1 MRHKIFGLITTI
13 ALLLAAVS
21 CETDKKGNSSKFTL
35 YSGNQAEIEGTRN
48 SRASLEFGCSSS
60 WKASVTDDW
69 LTVFPMTG
77 AAGQASV
84 TIIAKQSNLT
94 GDDRTAQV
102 VVTAADGK
110 AVSFTVLQTAA
121 EVLLLESNEYN
132 FSDGGGEL
140 HIRFKSNVSGKK
152 VLYTYTNN
160 VQDWI
165 KPVKDANT
173 KALEEL
179 EYIMEV
185 LPNPDHS
192 PRTAE
197 FYIEIV
203 NPDDYN
209 ECYMSS
215 EVITVS
221 QDGVKVDTSTD
232 YSRDGKVNRIS
243 THTAGAGIPIVL
255 MGDGFA
261 DCDISNGYY
270 DRVMRKAVDNLFTEE
285 PLKSLKEYFDI
296 WYVSCVSENN
306 SFDEPYSTCF
316 GCKFDGEGSSRI
328 TGDADKVLQYIFK
341 IPELASIEQLSRTL
355 SIVVL
360 NSSLYAG
367 TTGFAFSGLGE
378 FALVFCPVVD
388 GLDSERFRSVLVHES
403 IGHGFAKLYD
413 EYAYESYGEI
423 SISTANQV
431 RMLQNDYGWAANVSL
446 SGSAGSVP
454 WSHLLSDGRYS
465 SADNYGEILGIYEGA
480 CTYWTGAWRPT
491 EDSMMR
497 TNRHGFNAPS
507 REAIY
512 KRLMKEAYGAEWK
525 YEVGEFIEFDLAHLP
540 APQEET
546 KSADAASA
554 GFTHPLPP
562 PVLFGSI
569 GNELL

>member
-1 MRHKIFGLITTI
+1 M
-13 ALLLAAVS
+13 
-21 CETDKKGNSSKFTL
+21 
-35 YSGNQAEIEGTRN
+35 EGTRN
-48 SRASLEFGCSSS
+48 SRTSLEFGCSSS
-60 WKASVTDDW
+60 WRASVSEDW
-69 LTVFPMTG
+69 LTVFPMAG
-77 AAGQASV
+77 AAGKASLTV
-84 TIIAKQSNLT
+84 IAKQSNLS
-94 GDDRTAQV
+94 GENRSAEIL
-102 VVTAADGK
+102 VTADDGK
-110 AVSFTVLQTAA
+110 TLTFNVLQTAS
-121 EVLLLESNEYN
+121 EVLLLESNEYVIPD
-132 FSDGGGEL
+132 SGGEL
-140 HIRFKSNVSGKK
+140 RIRFKSNVSGKK
-152 VLYTYTNN
+152 LLYTYTNN

-173 KALEEL
+173 KALEDL

-215 EVITVS
+215 DVITVS
-221 QDGVKVDTSTD
+221 QEGIKVDTSTD
-232 YSRDGKVNRIS
+232 YSRDGEVVKICS
-243 THTAGAGIPIVL
+243 HSAGAGIPIVL

-270 DRVMRKAVDNLFTEE
+270 DSVMRKAADNLFSEE
-285 PLKSLKEYFDI
+285 PLKSMKEYFDI
-296 WYVSCVSENN
+296 WYVNCVSANN
-306 SFDEPYSTCF
+306 SFDDPYSTCF
-316 GCKFDGEGSSRI
+316 SCKFDEEGSSRI
-328 TGDADKVLQYIFK
+328 TGDGDKVLQYIFK

-355 SIVVL
+355 SIVIL
-360 NSSLYAG
+360 NSSKYAG

-378 FALVFCPVVD
+378 FAMVFCPVVD

-465 SADNYGEILGIYEGA
+465 AADNYGETLGVYEGA

-512 KRLMKEAYGAEWK
+512 KRLMKEAYGADWK
-525 YEVGEFIEFDLAHLP
+525 YDVGEFIEFDLAHLP
-540 APQEET
+540 APQPET
-546 KSADAASA
+546 RSAES
-554 GFTHPLPP
+554 GNIEFTHPLPP
-562 PVLFGSI
+562 PLLFGNVGSNI
-569 GNELL
+569 L

>member
-1 MRHKIFGLITTI
+1 MRHKILGQIAVI
-13 ALLLAAVS
+13 ALILGVIS
-21 CETDKKGNSSKFTL
+21 CNKEKEESRFFV
-35 YSGNQAEIEGTRN
+35 YSGGPAEMEGTRN
-48 SRASLEFGCSSS
+48 SRTSLEFGCSSS
-60 WKASVTDDW
+60 WRASVSEDW
-69 LTVFPMTG
+69 LTVFPMAG
-77 AAGQASV
+77 AAGKASLTV
-84 TIIAKQSNLT
+84 IAKQSNLS
-94 GDDRTAQV
+94 GENRSAEV
-102 VVTAADGK
+102 LVTAADGK
-110 AVSFTVLQTAA
+110 TLTFNVLQTAS
-121 EVLLLESNEYN
+121 EVLLLESNEYVIP
-132 FSDGGGEL
+132 DAGGEL
-140 HIRFKSNVSGKK
+140 RIRFKSNVSGKK
-152 VLYTYTNN
+152 LLYTYTNN

-173 KALEEL
+173 KALEDL

-215 EVITVS
+215 DVITVS
-221 QDGVKVDTSTD
+221 QEGIKVDTSTD
-232 YSRDGKVNRIS
+232 YSRDGKVVRICS
-243 THTAGAGIPIVL
+243 HSAGAGIPIVL

-270 DRVMRKAVDNLFTEE
+270 DSVMRKAADNLFSEE
-285 PLKSLKEYFDI
+285 PLKSMKEYFDI
-296 WYVSCVSENN
+296 WYVNCVSANN
-306 SFDEPYSTCF
+306 SFDDPYSTCF
-316 GCKFDGEGSSRI
+316 SCKFDEEGSSRI
-328 TGDADKVLQYIFK
+328 TGDGDKVLQYIFK

-355 SIVVL
+355 SIVIL
-360 NSSLYAG
+360 NSSKYAG

-378 FALVFCPVVD
+378 FAMVFCPVVD

-413 EYAYESYGEI
+413 EYSYESYGEI

-446 SGSAGSVP
+446 SGSASSVP

-465 SADNYGEILGIYEGA
+465 AADNYGETLGIYEGA

-512 KRLMKEAYGAEWK
+512 KRLMKEAYGADWK
-525 YEVGEFIEFDLAHLP
+525 YDVGEFIEFDLAHLP
-540 APQEET
+540 APQPET
-546 KSADAASA
+546 RSAES
-554 GFTHPLPP
+554 GKIEFTHPLPP
-562 PVLFGSI
+562 PLLFGNI
-569 GNELL
+569 GSNIL